1 MIELSLVMNLIDIK
15 EEIMAEV
22 GEIIDDKFGDIC
34 RMLDDVEYEDEEAAE
49 EADEEIEKQ
58 QAKDFVDHNLCS
70 DCNKQLF
77 KMLKHFVEQEGE

>member
-34 RMLDDVEYEDEEAAE
+34 RMLDNVEYEDEEAE
-49 EADEEIEKQ
+49 DDEEVDEKQ
-58 QAKDFVDHNLCS
+58 QAKDFVDQNLCS

-77 KMLKHFVEQEGE
+77 KMLKHFVEQEEE